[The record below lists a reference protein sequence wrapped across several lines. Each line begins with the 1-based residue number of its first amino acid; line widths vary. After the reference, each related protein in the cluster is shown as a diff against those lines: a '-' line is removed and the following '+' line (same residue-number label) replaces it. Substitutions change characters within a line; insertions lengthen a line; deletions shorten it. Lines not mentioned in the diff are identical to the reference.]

1 MTEYTLSLALED
13 YIPVIFSSIGL
24 YFISRMVG
32 RVDGRLGQMAMIGWA
47 LITMGGLLK
56 ATWKLT
62 MALTAAQ
69 TDIVWMDKG
78 MFVWMAAGFTLV
90 AFAVWLM
97 SEMMGG
103 KRPQRVW
110 LGPGIALSLALAAIL
125 FTGFPDPAVNTWR
138 FILLGIMTIGNV
150 VLVVLLI
157 QQARRLA
164 LNKAALLFLVNI
176 VIVFI
181 LSGLARIPDQTIPLQ
196 WTEQLL
202 NTFAQGAFAFAA
214 WKLALSADRQPLT
227 ADGGQ
232 ESLLAVGGQPSAVE

>member
-1 MTEYTLSLALED
+1 MTEYTLALALED
-13 YIPVIFSSIGL
+13 YIPVIFSSMGL

-32 RVDGRLGQMAMIGWA
+32 RADGRLGQMATIGWI
-47 LITMGGLLK
+47 LITTGGFLK
-56 ATWKLT
+56 ATWKLM
-62 MALTAAQ
+62 MAVSGAQ

-90 AFAVWLM
+90 AFAVWFM
-97 SEMMGG
+97 SEAREG

-110 LGPGIALSLALAAIL
+110 LGPGLVLALSLAAIS
-125 FTGFPDPAVNTWR
+125 FTGFPDPAVNSWR
-138 FILLGIMTIGNV
+138 FILLGVMTIGNV

-157 QQARRLA
+157 QQARRLG
-164 LNKAALLFLVNI
+164 LNKMALLFLANI

-214 WKLALSADRQPLT
+214 WKLAAAADRRPQT
-227 ADGGQ
+227 ADGVQ